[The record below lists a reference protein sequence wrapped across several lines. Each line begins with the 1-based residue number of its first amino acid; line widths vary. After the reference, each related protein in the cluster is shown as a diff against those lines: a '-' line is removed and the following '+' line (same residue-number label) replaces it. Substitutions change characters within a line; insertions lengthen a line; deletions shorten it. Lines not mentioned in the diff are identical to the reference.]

1 MRHTSVLRANAARLD
16 EGSPGTCGPQAF
28 THQGSGNLPGSG
40 LEISPAYER
49 QAGEPE
55 DLRGLVVINTG
66 LGKGKTTAA
75 LGVMLRAW
83 GSNLRSRMFQFIKN
97 TNASFGE
104 HRAARR
110 LEIPIEARGNGC
122 TRRSKDLD
130 QARALAV
137 SQWQRCKNALEHGDE
152 DIVVLD
158 EFTYPLHFGWISV
171 ADVTT
176 ALKRRRPGMHVIIT
190 GRYAPQDLID
200 FADVVTEMEV
210 VKHPYRDQGI
220 KAQPGIEL

>member
-1 MRHTSVLRANAARLD
+1 MTGSSMVQETAAHPGQ
-16 EGSPGTCGPQAF
+16 GSRGTCGPQAV
-28 THQGSGNLPGSG
+28 TQEGTSALPGSG
-40 LEISPAYER
+40 TKIGLGFER
-49 QAGEPE
+49 QADEPE
-55 DLRGLVVINTG
+55 NPRGLVIINTG

-83 GSNLRSRMFQFIKN
+83 GCDLRSRMFQFIKN

-104 HRAARR
+104 HRAARK

-130 QARALAV
+130 QAQALAV
-137 SQWQRCKNALEHGDE
+137 SQWQRCKNALESGDE
-152 DIVVLD
+152 DIIVLD

-171 ADVTT
+171 EDVTT

-220 KAQPGIEL
+220 KAQLGIEL

>member
-1 MRHTSVLRANAARLD
+1 M
-16 EGSPGTCGPQAF
+16 SPG
-28 THQGSGNLPGSG
+28 
-40 LEISPAYER
+40 YER

-137 SQWQRCKNALEHGDE
+137 SQWQRCKATLENGDE

-176 ALKRRRPGMHVIIT
+176 ALKRRRPGMQVIIT
-190 GRYAPQDLID
+190 GRFAPQDLID
-200 FADVVTEMEV
+200 FADVVTEMDV

-220 KAQPGIEL
+220 KAQLGIEL

>member
-1 MRHTSVLRANAARLD
+1 MRHTSVLRVTATHPD
-16 EGSPGTCGPQAF
+16 QGSRGTCGPQAF
-28 THQGSGNLPGSG
+28 THEGTGTSPCSGTEIG
-40 LEISPAYER
+40 LGYER
-49 QAGEPE
+49 KAGEPE

-83 GSNLRSRMFQFIKN
+83 GCNLRSRMFQFIKN

-104 HRAARR
+104 HRAARK
-110 LEIPIEARGNGC
+110 LDIPIEARGNGC

-137 SQWQRCKNALEHGDE
+137 TQWQRCKTTLEDGDE

-171 ADVTT
+171 ADVTNT
-176 ALKRRRPGMHVIIT
+176 LKRRRPGMHVIIT
-190 GRYAPQDLID
+190 GRYAPQDLIE
-200 FADVVTEMEV
+200 FADVVTEMAV

-220 KAQPGIEL
+220 KAQLGIEL

>member
-1 MRHTSVLRANAARLD
+1 M
-16 EGSPGTCGPQAF
+16 
-28 THQGSGNLPGSG
+28 LPGSG
-40 LEISPAYER
+40 TQIGSGYER

-55 DLRGLVVINTG
+55 DLRGLVIINTG
-66 LGKGKTTAA
+66 PGKGKTTAA

-83 GSNLRSRMFQFIKN
+83 GCNLRSRMFQFIKH

-104 HRAARR
+104 HRAARK
-110 LEIPIEARGNGC
+110 LDIPIEARGNGC

-137 SQWQRCKNALEHGDE
+137 TQWQRCKTTLEDGDE

-158 EFTYPLHFGWISV
+158 EFTYPLHYGWISV

-176 ALKRRRPGMHVIIT
+176 TLKRRRPGMQVIIT

-220 KAQPGIEL
+220 KAQLGIEL

>member
-1 MRHTSVLRANAARLD
+1 MTGSSMLQATAAHPD
-16 EGSPGTCGPQAF
+16 QGSRGTCGPQTF
-28 THQGSGNLPGSG
+28 TQEGTGTLPGSG
-40 LEISPAYER
+40 TEIGLGFER
-49 QAGEPE
+49 QADEPE
-55 DLRGLVVINTG
+55 NPRSLVIINTG

-83 GSNLRSRMFQFIKN
+83 GCDLRSRMFQFIKS

-137 SQWQRCKNALEHGDE
+137 SQWQRCKATLENGDE

-171 ADVTT
+171 EDVTT
-176 ALKRRRPGMHVIIT
+176 ALKRRPPGMHVIIT

-200 FADVVTEMEV
+200 FADVVTEMDV

-220 KAQPGIEL
+220 KAQLGIEL

>member
-1 MRHTSVLRANAARLD
+1 MSHTSALQATAAQPD
-16 EGSPGTCGPQAF
+16 QGSRGTCGPQAF
-28 THQGSGNLPGSG
+28 TQEGTGTLPGTGTEVG
-40 LEISPAYER
+40 LGFER
-49 QAGEPE
+49 QSGESE
-55 DLRGLVVINTG
+55 DLRGLVVVNTG

-83 GSNLRSRMFQFIKN
+83 GCNLRSRMFQFIKS

-104 HRAARR
+104 HRAARK
-110 LEIPIEARGNGC
+110 LDIPIEARGNGC

-137 SQWQRCKNALEHGDE
+137 SQWQRCKATLENGDD

-171 ADVTT
+171 ADVTNT
-176 ALKRRRPGMHVIIT
+176 LKRRRPGMHVIIT

-200 FADVVTEMEV
+200 FANVVTEMEV
-210 VKHPYRDQGI
+210 VKHPHRDQGI